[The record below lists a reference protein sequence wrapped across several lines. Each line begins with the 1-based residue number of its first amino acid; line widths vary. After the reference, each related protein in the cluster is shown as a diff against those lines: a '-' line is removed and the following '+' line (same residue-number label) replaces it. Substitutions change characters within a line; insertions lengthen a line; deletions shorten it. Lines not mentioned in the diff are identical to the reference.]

1 MELNPDRR
9 DLNRKYDEILRR
21 YARDKGRRDL
31 DDLDS
36 EALHRLERQVD
47 DIIENYEAAL
57 FAYAGSPEDKTAY
70 LTEKMRLSAPLMALL
85 AEHHEIAQRVSGA
98 QDEEEG

>member
-21 YARDKGRRDL
+21 YAKDRGRRDL

-36 EALHRLERQVD
+36 EALHRLEGQVD
-47 DIIENYEAAL
+47 EIIKNYEAAL
-57 FAYAGSPEDKTAY
+57 FAYEGSPEDKTAY

-85 AEHHEIAQRVSGA
+85 AERHEIAQRVSDA